1 MPTRKAPTPEEARK
15 LFNDY
20 PYRKLS
26 YWADD
31 WGVTIERVRQI
42 KIECGIGSKFDINM
56 DIATKIANKIKEG
69 QYTLTDI
76 DLYKDFPIGR
86 EAFAT
91 WIRKSPDIKNIIEQA
106 QEEAKLNKLNPS
118 IKICKKCNQSKE
130 IEFYSRSQK
139 YIDGRLPWCL
149 DCLNVKVTKPK
160 NNNKKVCLL
169 CKKEKS
175 TKSFTNNKK
184 YKDGL
189 VPFCKTCKSKS
200 RRAKRALSSKVSDT
214 IN

>member
-1 MPTRKAPTPEEARK
+1 MPARKAPSLEEAKK
-15 LFNDY
+15 LFKHY

-42 KIECGIGSKFDINM
+42 RIECGVGSRFDVNM
-56 DIATKIANKIKEG
+56 NIANKIANKIKSGE
-69 QYTLTDI
+69 YTLTDL
-76 DLYKDFPIGR
+76 DLYKDLPIGR

-91 WIRKSPDIKNIIEQA
+91 WMRKTPDIKELIELA
-106 QEEAKLNKLNPS
+106 QEEAKVRKLNPFS
-118 IKICKKCNQSKE
+118 KICKKCNQTKE
-130 IEFYSRSQK
+130 IDNYSKSQK
-139 YIDGRLPWCL
+139 YVDGRLPWCF
-149 DCLNVKVTKPK
+149 DCLNKTLTKPK
-160 NNNKKVCLL
+160 KTLKKICLL

-189 VPFCKTCKSKS
+189 VPFCKTCKSKQ
-200 RRAKRALSSKVSDT
+200 RRAKRALVTKVSDT